1 VRLNFSGKISQDIQD
16 LILGAVLITGLLIFF
31 ALYLGKKEAV
41 SVPSKETTDSGY
53 FQNQTLTNLGTAQLD
68 KDVNSDDWRKVDHH
82 LKVSEINKNI
92 QQAQIYLEN
101 QRVLEHSEEP
111 VEVVTEDVTRY
122 GLRPYVE
129 TGAAEV
135 EKDLSRENSQRRRPS
150 AQDKIEMQ
158 IAQEQYVEDYD
169 RKLQNAYVNKFIE
182 NMEKSGYE
190 VKIND
195 QLQVVR
201 VKKIQSP

>member
-1 VRLNFSGKISQDIQD
+1 LNFSGTISQDIQD
-16 LILGAVLITGLLIFF
+16 LLLGAVLITGLLIFF
-31 ALYLGKKEAV
+31 ALYLGKNETSGIHQKE
-41 SVPSKETTDSGY
+41 SSDSGFY
-53 FQNQTLTNLGTAQLD
+53 QNTPSSNIHNVHGLQDANA
-68 KDVNSDDWRKVDHH
+68 DDWRKVDHH
-82 LKVSEINKNI
+82 LKVSEINKNL
-92 QQAQIYLEN
+92 QQTQIYLEN
-101 QRVLEHSEEP
+101 QRILEHSEDLG
-111 VEVVTEDVTRY
+111 EVVTEDVTRY

-129 TGAAEV
+129 TGAVEV
-135 EKDLSRENSQRRRPS
+135 EKGINRHNFQRRRPS

-169 RKLQNAYVNKFIE
+169 RKLQRAYVNKFIE